1 MHGTARVSLPTLIS
15 TVDVFMLYALS
26 ALRVTVQYGTI
37 HSDVSEMSVLDI
49 TPTLNDPTVMLR
61 PDAAAFVLSLLVVA
75 SSVNSP
81 FL

>member
-26 ALRVTVQYGTI
+26 ALRVTVQYGNI
-37 HSDVSEMSVLDI
+37 DSDVFEMSVLDI
-49 TPTLNDPTVMLR
+49 TPTLHDPTTMLGH
-61 PDAAAFVLSLLVVA
+61 DSGAFVFSLLLVA